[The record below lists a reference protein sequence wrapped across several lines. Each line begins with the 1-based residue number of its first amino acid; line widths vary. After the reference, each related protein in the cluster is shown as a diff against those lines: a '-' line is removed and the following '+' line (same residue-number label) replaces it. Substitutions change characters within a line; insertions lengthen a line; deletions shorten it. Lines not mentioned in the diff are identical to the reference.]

1 MFKKILI
8 ANRGEIA
15 CRVIATA
22 RKMGIATVAVYS
34 EADKEARHVKLA
46 DEAVLLGPAPSRESY
61 LVADKIIA
69 ACKATGAE
77 ALHPGYGFLSENE
90 DFARRCEEEG
100 IVFIGP
106 KHHSIAAMGDKIA
119 SKKLANEAQV
129 NTIPGYNDPIS
140 GPEQAVEIAKNI
152 GYPVMIKASAGG
164 GGKGLRV
171 AFNDKEAFE
180 GFASCQNEAR
190 KSFGDDRVF
199 IEKFVQEPRH
209 IEIQVLGDSHGN
221 VIYLNEREC
230 SIQRRHQK
238 VIEEAPSPFI
248 SDATRKAMGE
258 QAVQLAKAVKYQ
270 SAGTVEFV
278 VGKDQDFY
286 FLEMNT
292 RLQVEHPV
300 TECITGLDLV
310 EQMIRVAAGEK
321 LSFTQADVKRDG
333 WAIECRINAEDPF
346 RNFLPSTGRLVRFQ
360 TPEQTMFQ
368 AGVRPDATPAR
379 PDAAPVR
386 PDAAPVRPSAAPVRP
401 EPVEGRAG
409 AGASTGSARTGSEL
423 FGVRVDTGVQEGGEI
438 PMFYDSMI
446 AKLIVHGK
454 DRNDAIAKM
463 REALNGFVIRG
474 ISSNI
479 PFQAALLAHPKFVT
493 GQFNTGFI
501 AEHYAKGFRAED
513 VPHDDPDFLA
523 ALAAFVRRKSRE
535 RAANLSG
542 QLPGYDVQIGQ
553 DYTVVVLGA
562 EGQNRHV
569 QAHVDEF
576 RGQRGVAAIRIGD
589 KTYEI
594 VSHSRL
600 NDVKITGTV
609 NGQPF
614 VAQIER
620 GTTKNPLALQ
630 VQHNGTRIEAL
641 VMSPRMAELHKLMPY
656 KAPPDLSRFVLSP
669 MPGLLVDVAVQPGQK
684 VQAGERVAVIEAM
697 KMENILFA
705 AQDGVVKKVVAA
717 KGESLSV
724 DQVIVKFE

>member
-1 MFKKILI
+1 MFTKILI

-34 EADKEARHVKLA
+34 EADKEARHVQLA

-69 ACKATGAE
+69 AAKQTGAQ
-77 ALHPGYGFLSENE
+77 AIHPGYGFLSENE
-90 DFARRCEEEG
+90 DFAARCEKEG
-100 IVFIGP
+100 IAFIGP
-106 KHHSIAAMGDKIA
+106 KAHSIAAMGDKIA
-119 SKKLANEAQV
+119 SKKLANEAKV
-129 NTIPGYNDPIS
+129 STIPGYNDAIDT
-140 GPEQAVEIAKNI
+140 PEQAVEIAKKI

-171 AFNDKEAFE
+171 AHNDKEAFE
-180 GFASCQNEAR
+180 GFSSCRNEAR
-190 KSFGDDRVF
+190 NSFGDDRVF
-199 IEKFVQEPRH
+199 IEKFVVEPRH
-209 IEIQVLGDSHGN
+209 IEIQILGDSHGN
-221 VIYLNEREC
+221 VVYLNEREC

-248 SDATRKAMGE
+248 SDATRIAMGE
-258 QAVQLAKAVKYQ
+258 QAVALAKAVKYQ

-321 LSFTQADVKRDG
+321 LGFTQADVKRDG

-346 RNFLPSTGRLVRFQ
+346 RSFLPSTGRLVRFH
-360 TPEQTMFQ
+360 TPPTTMTQ
-368 AGVRPDATPAR
+368 GDT
-379 PDAAPVR
+379 
-386 PDAAPVRPSAAPVRP
+386 
-401 EPVEGRAG
+401 EN
-409 AGASTGSARTGSEL
+409 L
-423 FGVRVDTGVQEGGEI
+423 YGVRVDTGVQEGGEI

-446 AKLIVHGK
+446 AKLIVHGR
-454 DRNDAIAKM
+454 DRHEAIAKM

-479 PFQAALLAHPKFVT
+479 PFQAALLAHPRFVS
-493 GQFNTGFI
+493 GEFNTGFI
-501 AEHYAKGFRAED
+501 AEHYAQGFFAED
-513 VPHDDPDFLA
+513 VPHSDPNFLV

-535 RAANLSG
+535 RAASLTG
-542 QLPGYDVQIGQ
+542 QLPGYDVQVGQ
-553 DYTVVVLGA
+553 DYTVIELGKG
-562 EGQNRHV
+562 GQNRYIDI
-569 QAHVDEF
+569 HVDDF
-576 RGQRGVAAIRIGD
+576 PGQHGVAVIRVEDKNYAIQS
-589 KTYEI
+589 K
-594 VSHSRL
+594 SRL
-600 NDVKITGTV
+600 NDITIIGTV

-614 VAQIER
+614 TAQVER
-620 GTTKNPLALQ
+620 GNGKNSLALQ
-630 VQHNGTRIEAL
+630 VQHNGKRMDVL
-641 VMSPRMAELHKLMPY
+641 VVSRRMAELHRLMPF
-656 KAPPDLSRFVLSP
+656 KAPPDLSKFILSP
-669 MPGLLVDVAVQPGQK
+669 MPGLLVEVAVQPGQK

-697 KMENILFA
+697 KMENVLLA
-705 AQDGVVKKVVAA
+705 TSDAVVKKVVAA

-724 DQVIVKFE
+724 DQVIVEFE

>member
-34 EADKEARHVKLA
+34 EADKEARHVQLA
-46 DEAVLLGPAPSRESY
+46 DEAVLIGPAPSRESY

-77 ALHPGYGFLSENE
+77 AVHPGYGFLSENE
-90 DFARRCEEEG
+90 EFAARCEQEG
-100 IVFIGP
+100 IAFIGP
-106 KHHSIAAMGDKIA
+106 KAHSIAAMGDKIA

-129 NTIPGYNDPIS
+129 NTIPGYNDAI
-140 GPEQAVEIAKNI
+140 ETAEKAVEIAKGI

-171 AFNDKEAFE
+171 AFSDKEAFE
-180 GFASCQNEAR
+180 GFTSCRNEAR
-190 KSFGDDRVF
+190 NSFGDDRVF
-199 IEKFVQEPRH
+199 IEKYVLEPRH
-209 IEIQVLGDSHGN
+209 IEIQILGDSHGN
-221 VIYLNEREC
+221 VLYLNEREC

-248 SDATRKAMGE
+248 SEATRKAMGE
-258 QAVQLAKAVKYQ
+258 QAVALAKAVKYQ

-321 LSFTQADVKRDG
+321 LTFAQADVKRNG

-360 TPEQTMFQ
+360 TP
-368 AGVRPDATPAR
+368 ATSMTQG
-379 PDAAPVR
+379 D
-386 PDAAPVRPSAAPVRP
+386 
-401 EPVEGRAG
+401 
-409 AGASTGSARTGSEL
+409 TGNL
-423 FGVRVDTGVQEGGEI
+423 LGVRVDTGVQEGGEI

-454 DRNDAIAKM
+454 DRHEAIAKM

-479 PFQAALLAHPKFVT
+479 PFQAALLAHPQFVS

-501 AEHYAKGFRAED
+501 AEHYSKGFRAED
-513 VPHDDPDFLA
+513 VPHDDADFLL

-535 RAANLSG
+535 RAAGMSG
-542 QLPGYDVQIGQ
+542 QLPGYDVKVA
-553 DYTVVVLGA
+553 TEAVVVELGA
-562 EGQNRHV
+562 EGQHRYV
-569 QAHVDEF
+569 PVHVDESTS
-576 RGQRGVAAIRIGD
+576 RPGVAVVKVNGN
-589 KTYEI
+589 TYALE
-594 VSHSRL
+594 SHSRL
-600 NDVKITGTV
+600 NDICIRGTV

-614 VAQIER
+614 IAQVER
-620 GTTKNPLALQ
+620 GTFKNPLALQ

-641 VMSPRMAELHKLMPY
+641 VMSPRLAELHRLMPY

-669 MPGLLVDVAVQPGQK
+669 MPGLLAEVSVQVGQK

-697 KMENILFA
+697 KMENALFA
-705 AQDGVVKKVVAA
+705 AQDGVVKKVLAS
-717 KGESLSV
+717 KGESLAV
-724 DQVIVKFE
+724 DQVIVEFE

>member
-1 MFKKILI
+1 MFTKILI

-22 RKMGIATVAVYS
+22 KKMGIATVAVYS
-34 EADKEARHVKLA
+34 DADKDARHVKLA
-46 DEAVLLGPAPSRESY
+46 DEAVHIGAAPSRESY
-61 LVADKIIA
+61 LLADKIIA
-69 ACKATGAE
+69 ACKQTGAQ
-77 ALHPGYGFLSENE
+77 AVHPGYGFLSENE
-90 DFARRCEEEG
+90 AFAKRVEEEG

-106 KHHSIAAMGDKIA
+106 KHAAIAAMGDKIA
-119 SKKLANEAQV
+119 SKKLANQAGV
-129 NTIPGYNDPIS
+129 NTIPGYNDPIA
-140 GPEQAVEIAKNI
+140 GPEAAVEIAKGI

-190 KSFGDDRVF
+190 NSFGDDRIF

-209 IEIQVLGDSHGN
+209 IEIQVLGDAHGN

-258 QAVQLAKAVKYQ
+258 QAVALAKAVGYQ

-310 EQMIRVAAGEK
+310 ELMIRVAAGEK
-321 LSFTQADVKRDG
+321 LTIRQEDVKRDG

-360 TPEQTMFQ
+360 APEESMFQ
-368 AGVRPDATPAR
+368 GDT
-379 PDAAPVR
+379 
-386 PDAAPVRPSAAPVRP
+386 
-401 EPVEGRAG
+401 
-409 AGASTGSARTGSEL
+409 TKKY
-423 FGVRVDTGVQEGGEI
+423 GVRVDTGVFEGGEI
-438 PMFYDSMI
+438 PMYYDSMI
-446 AKLIVHGK
+446 AKLIVHGQ
-454 DRNDAIAKM
+454 DRNDAIEKM
-463 REALNGFVIRG
+463 RAALNGFVIRG

-479 PFQAALLAHPKFVT
+479 PFQAALLAHPKFVA

-501 AEHYAKGFRAED
+501 AEHYGKGFAAED
-513 VPHDDPDFLA
+513 VPHDDPLFLV
-523 ALAAFVRRKSRE
+523 ALAAYMNRRY
-535 RAANLSG
+535 RARASGISG
-542 QLPGYDVQIGQ
+542 QLTGHEVQVGAQ
-553 DYTVVVLGA
+553 FTVVVLGA
-562 EGQNRHV
+562 QGNNIHHEVTVTDYEPESRSSAVTIGNTTYRISSTAGLGDIRVQGQC
-569 QAHVDEF
+569 
-576 RGQRGVAAIRIGD
+576 
-589 KTYEI
+589 
-594 VSHSRL
+594 
-600 NDVKITGTV
+600 
-609 NGQPF
+609 NGKGF
-614 VAQIER
+614 TAQVER
-620 GTTKNPLALQ
+620 GTAKNPLALRIS
-630 VQHNGTRIEAL
+630 HNGTQIDAL
-641 VMSPRMAELHKLMPY
+641 VLSPLGARLHQLMPF
-656 KAPPDLSRFVLSP
+656 KAPPDLSKFLLSP

-684 VQAGERVAVIEAM
+684 VQAGEKLAVIEAM

-705 AQDGVVKKVVAA
+705 AQDGVVGKIVAG
-717 KGESLSV
+717 KGESLAV
-724 DQVIVKFE
+724 DQVILEFQ

>member
-22 RKMGIATVAVYS
+22 QKMGIQTVAVYS
-34 EADKEARHVKLA
+34 EADKEARHVQLA
-46 DEAVLLGPAPSRESY
+46 DEAVLIGPAASRESY

-69 ACKATGAE
+69 AAKATGAQ
-77 ALHPGYGFLSENE
+77 AIHPGYGFLSENAE
-90 DFARRCEEEG
+90 FSKRCEDEG
-100 IVFIGP
+100 IAFIGP
-106 KHHSIAAMGDKIA
+106 RHFSIAAMGDKIE
-119 SKKLANEAQV
+119 SKKLAGAAGV
-129 NTIPGYNDPIS
+129 NCIPGVNHAI
-140 GPEQAVEIAKNI
+140 ETAEKAVEIAKGV

-180 GFASCQNEAR
+180 GFTSCRNEAR
-190 KSFGDDRVF
+190 NSFGDDRVF
-199 IEKFVQEPRH
+199 IEKFVEEPRH

-278 VGKDQDFY
+278 VGKDQSFY

-300 TECITGLDLV
+300 TEAITGLDLV
-310 EQMIRVAAGEK
+310 EMMIRVAAGEK
-321 LSFTQADVKRDG
+321 LPIEQKDVQRNG

-360 TPEQTMFQ
+360 TPKQTMFQ
-368 AGVRPDATPAR
+368 GNTAD
-379 PDAAPVR
+379 
-386 PDAAPVRPSAAPVRP
+386 
-401 EPVEGRAG
+401 
-409 AGASTGSARTGSEL
+409 L
-423 FGVRVDTGVQEGGEI
+423 FGVRVDTGVQDGGEI

-446 AKLIVHGK
+446 AKLIAHGK
-454 DRNDAIAKM
+454 DRNDAIHKM

-474 ISSNI
+474 ISTNI
-479 PFQAALLAHPKFVT
+479 PFQAALLAHPRFVS
-493 GQFNTGFI
+493 GDFNTGFI
-501 AEHYAKGFRAED
+501 AEQYSHGFRAED
-513 VPHDDPDFLA
+513 VPHEDHDFLA

-535 RAANLSG
+535 RAAGLSG
-542 QLPGYDVQIGQ
+542 QLPGYDVQVGQ
-553 DYTVVVLGA
+553 DYAVVELGKA
-562 EGQNRHV
+562 GNNRYV
-569 QAHVDEF
+569 PVHVDEF
-576 RGQRGVAAIRIGD
+576 AGKHGEAQITVNGKIYAIACN
-589 KTYEI
+589 
-594 VSHSRL
+594 SRL
-600 NDVKITGTV
+600 NDIRIEGTC
-609 NGQPF
+609 NGKPF
-614 VAQIER
+614 TAQIER
-620 GTTKNPLALQ
+620 GTLKNPLALQ

-641 VMSPRMAELHKLMPY
+641 VMSPRMAELHQLMPY

-669 MPGLLVDVAVQPGQK
+669 MPGLLVDVAVSVGQK

-697 KMENILFA
+697 KMENVLFA

-717 KGESLSV
+717 KGESLTV
-724 DQVIVKFE
+724 DQMIVEFE

>member
-1 MFKKILI
+1 MFTKILI

-22 RKMGIATVAVYS
+22 KKMGIATVAVYS
-34 EADKEARHVKLA
+34 EADKEARHVSLA

-69 ACKATGAE
+69 AAKATGAQ
-77 ALHPGYGFLSENE
+77 AIHPGYGFLSENE
-90 DFARRCEEEG
+90 AFAKRCEDEG
-100 IVFIGP
+100 IAFIGP
-106 KHHSIAAMGDKIA
+106 RHFSIAAMGDKIA
-119 SKKLANEAQV
+119 SKKLANEAKV
-129 NTIPGYNDPIS
+129 NTIPGYNEAI
-140 GPEQAVEIAKNI
+140 ETAEAAVDIAKGI

-180 GFASCQNEAR
+180 GFTSCRNEAR
-190 KSFGDDRVF
+190 NSFGDDRVF
-199 IEKFVQEPRH
+199 IEKFVEEPRH

-248 SDATRKAMGE
+248 SEATRKAMGE
-258 QAVQLAKAVKYQ
+258 QAVALAKAVKYQ

-278 VGKDQDFY
+278 VGKDQSFY

-300 TECITGLDLV
+300 TEAITGVDLV
-310 EQMIRVAAGEK
+310 EMMIRVANGEK
-321 LSFTQADVKRDG
+321 LPITQADVKRNG

-360 TPEQTMFQ
+360 TPVQTMFQ
-368 AGVRPDATPAR
+368 SNTQD
-379 PDAAPVR
+379 
-386 PDAAPVRPSAAPVRP
+386 
-401 EPVEGRAG
+401 
-409 AGASTGSARTGSEL
+409 L
-423 FGVRVDTGVQEGGEI
+423 LGVRVDTGVQDGGEI

-446 AKLIVHGK
+446 AKLIVHGT

-463 REALNGFVIRG
+463 REALNGFIIRG

-479 PFQAALLAHPKFVT
+479 PFQAALLAHPKFVA
-493 GQFNTGFI
+493 GDFNTGFI
-501 AEHYAKGFRAED
+501 AENYAHGFRAED
-513 VPHDDPDFLA
+513 VPHDDPDFLV

-542 QLPGYDVQIGQ
+542 QLPGYDVQIGH
-553 DYTVVVLGA
+553 DYSVIVLGA
-562 EGQNRHV
+562 KGNNRYIGV
-569 QAHVDEF
+569 HVDEF
-576 RGQRGVAAIRIGD
+576 RGQSGKAIIKVGD
-589 KTYEI
+589 NHYIIE
-594 VSHSRL
+594 SHSRL
-600 NDVKITGTV
+600 NDVRITGTV
-609 NGQPF
+609 NGKPF
-614 VAQIER
+614 TSQVER
-620 GTTKNPLALQ
+620 GTPKNPLALQ
-630 VQHNGTRIEAL
+630 IQHNGTRIEAL
-641 VMSPRMAELHKLMPY
+641 VVSPRMAELHQMMPF
-656 KAPPDLSRFVLSP
+656 KTPPDMSRFVLSP
-669 MPGLLVDVAVQPGQK
+669 MPGLLVNVAVTPGQK

-705 AQDGVVKKVVAA
+705 AHDGVVKKVMATQ
-717 KGESLSV
+717 GESLSV
-724 DQVIVKFE
+724 DQVIVEFEA

>member
-1 MFKKILI
+1 MFTKILI

-22 RKMGIATVAVYS
+22 KKMGIATVAVYS
-34 EADKEARHVKLA
+34 EADKEARHVQLA
-46 DEAVLLGPAPSRESY
+46 DEAVLIGPAASRESY

-69 ACKATGAE
+69 AAKATGAQ
-77 ALHPGYGFLSENE
+77 AIHPGYGFLSENE
-90 DFARRCEEEG
+90 AFAKRCEDEG
-100 IVFIGP
+100 IAFIGP
-106 KHHSIAAMGDKIA
+106 RHFSIAAMGDKIA
-119 SKKLANEAQV
+119 SKKLALEAKV
-129 NTIPGYNDPIS
+129 NTIPGWNDAI
-140 GPEQAVEIAKNI
+140 ETAERAVEIAKDI

-180 GFASCQNEAR
+180 GFTSCRNEAR
-190 KSFGDDRVF
+190 NSFGDDRVF
-199 IEKFVQEPRH
+199 IEKYVLEPRH

-258 QAVQLAKAVKYQ
+258 QAVALAKAVKYQ

-300 TECITGLDLV
+300 TECITGVDLV
-310 EQMIRVAAGEK
+310 ELMIRVAAGEK
-321 LSFTQADVKRDG
+321 LPLTQADVQRNG

-360 TPEQTMFQ
+360 PPAQTMHQ
-368 AGVRPDATPAR
+368 SNTAD
-379 PDAAPVR
+379 
-386 PDAAPVRPSAAPVRP
+386 
-401 EPVEGRAG
+401 
-409 AGASTGSARTGSEL
+409 L
-423 FGVRVDTGVQEGGEI
+423 YGVRVDTGVVDGGEI
-438 PMFYDSMI
+438 PMYYDSMI

-454 DRNDAIAKM
+454 DRTEAIAKM

-479 PFQAALLAHPKFVT
+479 PFQAALLAHPKFVS
-493 GQFNTGFI
+493 GDFNTGFI
-501 AEHYAKGFRAED
+501 AEHYAHGFRAED
-513 VPHDDPDFLA
+513 VPHDDADFLV

-535 RAANLSG
+535 RAAGLTG
-542 QLPGYDVQIGQ
+542 QLPGYGVKVGHDFSVITLGTGGENR
-553 DYTVVVLGA
+553 YTAV
-562 EGQNRHV
+562 
-569 QAHVDEF
+569 HVDEVV
-576 RGQRGVAAIRIGD
+576 GQVGSAVVTVEGKRFAI
-589 KTYEI
+589 
-594 VSHSRL
+594 SSPSRL
-600 NDVKITGTV
+600 NDVCITGAC

-614 VAQIER
+614 TAQVER
-620 GTTKNPLALQ
+620 GTLRNPLALV
-630 VQHNGTRIEAL
+630 VQHNGTRIET
-641 VMSPRMAELHKLMPY
+641 VVVSRRMAELHQLMPF
-656 KAPPDLSRFVLSP
+656 KAPPDMSKYVLSP
-669 MPGLLVDVAVQPGQK
+669 MPGLLVDVAVQVGQK

-697 KMENILFA
+697 KMENVLFA
-705 AQDGVVKKVVAA
+705 AADGVVSKVLAA
-717 KGESLSV
+717 KGESLVV
-724 DQVIVKFE
+724 DQPIVEFG